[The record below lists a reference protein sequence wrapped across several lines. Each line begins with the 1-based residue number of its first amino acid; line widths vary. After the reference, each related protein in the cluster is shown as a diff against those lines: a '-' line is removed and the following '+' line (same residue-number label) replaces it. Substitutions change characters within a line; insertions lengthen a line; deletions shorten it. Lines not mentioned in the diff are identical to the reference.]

1 MMSELIKRGEMLA
14 RESQRRGVREL
25 AERLRG
31 TFGSAAVEVE
41 EARVLVRGRGM
52 VKRWLIDPSLRFLS
66 GGPR

>member
-14 RESQRRGVREL
+14 RESQRRRVREL

-31 TFGSAAVEVE
+31 AFGRAAVEVE

-52 VKRWLIDPSLRFLS
+52 VKRWLIDPSLRFL
-66 GGPR
+66 GGGLR

>member
-1 MMSELIKRGEMLA
+1 MMSELIKRGEALA
-14 RESQRRGVREL
+14 RESQRRRVREL
-25 AERLRG
+25 AERLRE

-66 GGPR
+66 GGSR

>member
-14 RESQRRGVREL
+14 RESQRRRVREL